1 MSRRLLVSVFE
12 REEDILAATIAA
24 RRHGLTIEDVYTP
37 YPVHGLDRAMALP
50 PTRLPW
56 ICFALAL
63 FGAGA
68 KLWFEFWTTTQSWPI
83 DVGGK
88 PWNSLPAYV
97 PVTFEVMVLFG
108 GVGTVVAFL
117 YVTGLQPWRRSVQP
131 AARVTDDQFAL
142 VLAESGAPFDRAAI
156 EGLFARF
163 HPVTIEEHVEE
174 RAQ

>member
-24 RRHGLTIEDVYTP
+24 APPRLPSRTSTP
-37 YPVHGLDRAMALP
+37 YQVHGLEERSDGARANPA
-50 PTRLPW
+50 LPW

-63 FGAGA
+63 LGAGA
-68 KLWFEFWTTTQSWPI
+68 KLWFEYWTTSQSWPI

-88 PWNSLPAYV
+88 PWNSLPAFV
-97 PVTFEVMVLFG
+97 PVTFEVMVLFA

-117 YVTGLQPWRRSVQP
+117 YMTGLQPWRRAVRP

-142 VLAESGAPFDRAAI
+142 VLVESGAPFDRADVD
-156 EGLFARF
+156 GLLSRF
-163 HPVTIEEHVEE
+163 HPIRIEEWREE
-174 RAQ
+174 AS